1 MSARAMTANT
11 VPAGLLLLA
20 LGVPCAFAA
29 AADAPQAGAAAVAP
43 QGGAGAAALQAA
55 AAAEKKPPEM
65 SPEAKILGDPKHPDP
80 PPECSFSPGTY
91 EDTED
96 KCRDAQAAQA
106 AKAARDK
113 PYDAQAQ
120 LDIYGAKHM
129 NKTANPPIQEGIRIY
144 DRGAYEPTPTLL
156 GAKNPNAFAFRAY
169 GDLRFGAADND
180 NGVAAANGKTDQSR
194 VATRLNLDLDLN
206 FTATER
212 IHAFMRPFDQNGSF
226 TRYEISGGVKDKFVQ
241 ELNSKVGTLFFEGDL
256 GNMLAGIR
264 GKPSSFDIPIAVGLV
279 PVATQNGIWIEDA
292 FTGGAIAVTAK
303 NSKALDIS
311 NFDVTAF
318 TGLDRVTTDAVP
330 AGHGKA
336 KLFALAGFADLLKGY
351 GEAGYGYV
359 EADDKDLS
367 YHNVTAAFTTRP
379 AGGYVSTSL
388 RLIGNFGQKAAVK
401 TANGL
406 LVLVESSLISPK
418 PLVLVPYLNLFAG
431 FDTPQSLA
439 RAADAGGVLRNTG
452 INFQTDGLTGYPTLD
467 AKGHDT
473 YGGAL
478 GVEYLF
484 NLERQI
490 VVEGA
495 VVERMNN
502 NATVSGL
509 PGAEYALGA
518 TYQQPISNAWIFR
531 VDAMRGWRQGQRDI
545 FGARAE
551 LRLKF

>member
-1 MSARAMTANT
+1 MSARALTAHT
-11 VPAGLLLLA
+11 LPAGLLLLA

-29 AADAPQAGAAAVAP
+29 AADAPQAGATGAP
-43 QGGAGAAALQAA
+43 PGAAAPQAP
-55 AAAEKKPPEM
+55 AEKKPPEM

-91 EDTED
+91 EDPED
-96 KCRDAQAAQA
+96 KCRDAKGRDANAAEA
-106 AKAARDK
+106 AKKAREA

-129 NKTANPPIQEGIRIY
+129 NKTANPPIQEGVRIY
-144 DRGAYEPTPTLL
+144 DRGAFEPPPTLF
-156 GAKNPNAFAFRAY
+156 GAKNPMGFHFYAF

-180 NGVAAANGKTDQSR
+180 NGIPAANGKTDQSR
-194 VATRLNLDLDLN
+194 IATRLNLDLDLA

-212 IHAFMRPFDQNGSF
+212 IHAFFRPFDQQNGGF
-226 TRYEISGGVKDKFVQ
+226 TRYEISGGVSDKFVQ
-241 ELNSKVGTLFFEGDL
+241 EFNSKVGTLFFEGDL

-264 GKPSSFDIPIAVGLV
+264 GRPSSFDIPIAVGLV
-279 PVATQNGIWIEDA
+279 PVTTQNGIWIEDA
-292 FTGGAIAVTAK
+292 FRGGAIAVTAK

-311 NFDVTAF
+311 NFDVLFF
-318 TGLDRVTTDAVP
+318 TGLDQVTTDATT
-330 AGHGKA
+330 GHGGA
-336 KLFALAGFADLLKGY
+336 KLYALAGFADLLKGY
-351 GEAGYGYV
+351 AEAGYGYV
-359 EADDKDLS
+359 DADDKDLS
-367 YHNVTAAFTTRP
+367 YHNLTAAFTTRP

-431 FDTPQSLA
+431 FDKPQSLA

-467 AKGHDT
+467 ARGHDT

-484 NLERQI
+484 NLERQ
-490 VVEGA
+490 VVLEA
-495 VVERMNN
+495 TAVERMNN
-502 NATVSGL
+502 NAVVSGL
-509 PGAEYALGA
+509 PGSEYALGA